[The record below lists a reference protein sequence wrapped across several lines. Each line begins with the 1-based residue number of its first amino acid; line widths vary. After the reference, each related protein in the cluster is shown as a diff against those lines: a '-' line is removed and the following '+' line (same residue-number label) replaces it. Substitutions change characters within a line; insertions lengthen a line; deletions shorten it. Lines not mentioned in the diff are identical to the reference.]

1 MCGLLPGAAASFQ
14 LNAIGHW
21 HHKRLHL
28 CLLRTLPVAF
38 WNQHATAHSLCN
50 VTIAVRPIVQEMAA
64 SLESID
70 SIYWLFGSELLP

>member
-1 MCGLLPGAAASFQ
+1 MCELVPGAAASFQ
-14 LNAIGHW
+14 LDAVGYW

-70 SIYWLFGSELLP
+70 SFYQLFDCELLP